1 MQAPQN
7 IFSFCFFIND
17 LPRNI
22 LRTFVNIYANESKV
36 HECALK
42 NKDDPSIEI
51 DLSSDLTLTAQGGK
65 KLTCNFQYIK
75 NQTDI
80 VLSSPIRP

>member
-1 MQAPQN
+1 MGFVCRTTTGKSILISMQAPQN

-65 KLTCNFQYIK
+65 N
-75 NQTDI
+75 
-80 VLSSPIRP
+80 